1 MADIWG
7 RPSPLPDTSGLESRI
22 GPVARRALELGHAP
36 TPQQLGATV
45 QITPWYL
52 NKFTTSVDWDTYAAN
67 FALAAST
74 TTTAT
79 GFSYTVPSNMRAV
92 IKQVTVTVQSLV
104 NTSTV
109 TWTLLRN
116 GSPIQG
122 YNAVL
127 IPPGTAGLIVM
138 PYNGID
144 LQLSQGD
151 ILTARMTESGGTA
164 YTASI
169 AASGWATP
177 TADIQ
182 RLQSGLSV

>member
-1 MADIWG
+1 MADKWG
-7 RPSPLPDTSGLESRI
+7 RPAPLPDVSGIPSRT
-22 GPVARRALELGHAP
+22 GPAARRALELGHAP
-36 TPQQLGATV
+36 TPQQLGAST
-45 QITPWYL
+45 QISPWYL
-52 NKFTTSVDWDTYAAN
+52 NKFTSSVDWDTYAAN
-67 FALAAST
+67 FTVAAST

-92 IKQVTVTVQSLV
+92 IKQVTVTIQSLV

-116 GSPIQG
+116 NGPIQG
-122 YNAVL
+122 FNAVL
-127 IPPGTAGLIVM
+127 IPPGSAGLIVM

-151 ILTARMTESGGTA
+151 ILTATMTEAGGTA

-169 AASGWATP
+169 SASGWATP
-177 TADIQ
+177 LADIQ
-182 RLQSGLSV
+182 RLQSGLMI